1 MQVRYGFPTRG
12 IKVIGVT
19 GTDGKTTTA
28 TMIHGLLT
36 EAGFIDVA
44 LRPVGMPMLAS
55 VITARKSKIGVNQT

>member
-1 MQVRYGFPTRG
+1 M
-12 IKVIGVT
+12 
-19 GTDGKTTTA
+19 
-28 TMIHGLLT
+28 LT